1 MCFTLLLVCSGD
13 NQTSARIPSA
23 GSCAAYR
30 RDRRAS
36 TANEESPQKGPPK
49 ISAGDVSRAEYLI
62 VDASYEPYEP
72 CCLANKEK
80 QEDRRISRQ
89 IINNFLI
96 LPCSRV
102 GTIGGSNIDTALE
115 QDEEATNDQ
124 RVFSSFRAETR
135 AIPTWSGSRYFVR
148 SRSENHGYSS
158 LLRSGRLALI
168 KGYYQIY
175 IIYRCFAPREHSSLL
190 GFSAW
195 QRGRT
200 TFSGSDDI
208 CLVIIR

>member
-13 NQTSARIPSA
+13 NQTSAQIPSA

-30 RDRRAS
+30 RDCGAS
-36 TANEESPQKGPPK
+36 TASEESPQKGPPK
-49 ISAGDVSRAEYLI
+49 ISAGDVSRAECLI
-62 VDASYEPYEP
+62 VNASYEPYAP

-80 QEDRRISRQ
+80 QKDRRISRQ
-89 IINNFLI
+89 IINHFLI
-96 LPCSRV
+96 LPCSRA

-115 QDEEATNDQ
+115 HDTTPTQDEEATNDQ
-124 RVFSSFRAETR
+124 RVFSS
-135 AIPTWSGSRYFVR
+135 IPTWSGSRYFVR

-190 GFSAW
+190 GFSAR

-200 TFSGSDDI
+200 TFLGSDDI